1 MSDYVDVAVIG
12 GGIQGCGVAQAAA
25 AAGYRTVLLE
35 KTALAHGTSSKS
47 SKLIHGGLRYL
58 ESAQFSLVRQSLYE
72 RELLIRNAPDLVNYT
87 KFYLPVYKS
96 SSRHRLTILSG
107 LSLYALLGNLQPRA
121 CFRRVPP
128 PQWSNLDGL
137 ERRGLQAVYQYW
149 DGQTDDVALTR
160 AVMASAQQLGA
171 HLLCP
176 ASVEQVHYQSGE
188 YHIAYQHGSQSGL
201 LRASTVINAAGAWV
215 DAVHARIKP
224 NTDFPAIE
232 LVQGTHLIL
241 QQTAPSGIYYLESP
255 TDRRAVFVM
264 PWYGQTLIGTT
275 ETAYHGDPEQVSAT
289 EHEIDYLRN
298 IARHYFPQLNDTV
311 VKQFSGLRVLPA
323 GKQSMF
329 HRPRETVMFTAP
341 TLPGY
346 IALIGGKL
354 TGYRATAE
362 KVVTLLQRA
371 LPAKSP
377 LADTKTLRIEPVS
390 GD

>member
-1 MSDYVDVAVIG
+1 MSDYFDVVVIG
-12 GGIQGCGVAQAAA
+12 GGIQGCGVAQAAT
-25 AAGYRTVLLE
+25 AAGYRTVVLE
-35 KTALAHGTSSKS
+35 KSALAHGTSSKS

-72 RELLIRNAPDLVNYT
+72 RELLIRNAPDLVKYT
-87 KFYLPVYKS
+87 KFYIPVYKS
-96 SSRHRLTILSG
+96 SSRSRLAMLTG
-107 LSLYALLGNLQPRA
+107 LSLYAVLGNLRPQA

-128 PQWSNLDGL
+128 HKWHNLDSL
-137 ERRGLQAVYQYW
+137 EQRGLQAVYQYW
-149 DGQTDDVALTR
+149 DAQTDDVKLTR
-160 AVMASAQQLGA
+160 AVMASAQRLGA
-171 HLLCP
+171 SLICP
-176 ASVEQVHYQSGE
+176 ARVEQVQYQSGE
-188 YHIAYQHGSQSGL
+188 YHIAYQHGNQSGL
-201 LRASTVINAAGAWV
+201 LRASSVINAAGPWV
-215 DAVHARIKP
+215 DTVHATITP
-224 NTDFPAIE
+224 NTEFPVIE

-241 QQTAPSGIYYLESP
+241 QQTAPGGIYYLESP

-298 IARHYFPQLNDTV
+298 IARHYFPAVDDNV
-311 VKQFSGLRVLPA
+311 VKHFSGLRVLPG

-329 HRPRETVMFTAP
+329 HRPRETVMFTAA

-362 KVVTLLQRA
+362 KVMGLLQKV
-371 LPAKSP
+371 LPAKSVV
-377 LADTKTLRIEPVS
+377 ADTKTLRIEPVS